1 MTQSNKP
8 AGDCITPSPEINE
21 EITLCADVVLSSTD
35 TITHTTVVLT
45 ASETINGHDSAGS
58 HLSDTEQGCD
68 HAQPALPNEPGIHL
82 PVIKISDGDIE
93 VEYCF
98 SLTPMETSASELI
111 QTGLDRVEHELQ
123 AAQGRVGAL
132 DQEIDRLTNHADATD
147 NMVAVGSGLLAGLI
161 DIFWVGEFSLDR
173 GKEWSSEK
181 VNRFVGKIAEYT
193 GHKPSEDSTPED
205 RLQKAIKHLEKYGA
219 PSDSNTP
226 DFGGGLQHHLRDF
239 AHHPS
244 PIGLAFSLLTQFT
257 GNAYGTD
264 TAGML
269 LIVKVKDT
277 KLIGKDL
284 YQKILFGVV
293 YWFLHMVSDMAGS
306 NQYAG
311 AGTGLPGPI
320 VSLLKEASALPIFKD
335 KEGINHLSENIS
347 KLFNGTLL
355 AEHDEKGKIIKETV
369 KRFDLRAE
377 IGVAYELG
385 RQAVPVILNE
395 CMARSFY
402 FIRRLVV
409 EIKAKQSF
417 TDIEWNK
424 TLPWNNRTMTRM
436 LTIATGTFTAV
447 DLADAAIRAGL
458 KSGGE
463 PTMFVS
469 QLLLHVNFVGIGRF
483 TVAVYSDI
491 SMGIQRE
498 RLRDDR
504 IDILG
509 QQLHWANAK
518 IAYLQG
524 DAWHAAER
532 TEICLQEAER
542 AMHQSVAIFASS
554 WEANR
559 ESLHRIGQLHTRIQS
574 KNPQLIDDIQHI
586 LTWS

>member
-8 AGDCITPSPEINE
+8 AGDCVTPSPEINE
-21 EITLCADVVLSSTD
+21 EITLHTNVVLSTTD
-35 TITHTTVVLT
+35 TATYTTIVLT
-45 ASETINGHDSAGS
+45 ASETLNRHDGAGS
-58 HLSDTEQGCD
+58 YPSVTEQGFD
-68 HAQPALPNEPGIHL
+68 HAQPAFPDEPGIPL
-82 PVIKISDGDIE
+82 PVIKISDDDIE

-98 SLTPMETSASELI
+98 SLTPAETSASELI
-111 QTGLDRVEHELQ
+111 QAGLDRVEHEFQ
-123 AAQGRVGAL
+123 AAQGRIDAL

-173 GKEWSSEK
+173 GEAWSSDTVK
-181 VNRFVGKIAEYT
+181 NFVMKTA
-193 GHKPSEDSTPED
+193 K
-205 RLQKAIKHLEKYGA
+205 QKGYSGDQFSGAIKFLEEKFPVPQDNIWKGKGVA
-219 PSDSNTP
+219 ITPSS
-226 DFGGGLQHHLRDF
+226 HHLDDF
-239 AHHPS
+239 AHHPT
-244 PIGLAFSLLTQFT
+244 PIGLFFSILTQFT
-257 GNAYGTD
+257 KKGYFQNRHGD
-264 TAGML
+264 FLPISVDEKGL
-269 LIVKVKDT
+269 E
-277 KLIGKDL
+277 LIGHDIPSKFL
-284 YQKILFGVV
+284 CGTVN
-293 YWFLHMVSDMAGS
+293 WFFHLVSDMAGC
-306 NQYAG
+306 NQTAG
-311 AGTGLPGPI
+311 YGMGIPGPI
-320 VSLLKEASALPIFKD
+320 VSLLKEISAIPGLDKSGLPQKIKAAFV
-335 KEGINHLSENIS
+335 G
-347 KLFNGTLL
+347 
-355 AEHDEKGKIIKETV
+355 GK
-369 KRFDLRAE
+369 FDLRSE
-377 IGVAYELG
+377 MGVLHELG
-385 RQAVPVILNE
+385 RQAVPVMINE
-395 CMARSFY
+395 AIVRAFY
-402 FIRRLVV
+402 FIRRLVA
-409 EIKAKQSF
+409 EIKARQSF
-417 TDIEWNK
+417 ADIEWNK

-463 PTMFVS
+463 PVMFTS
-469 QLLLHVNFVGIGRF
+469 QLLLRVNFVGIGRF

-498 RLRDDR
+498 RLRDER

-524 DAWHAAER
+524 DAWYAAER

-554 WEANR
+554 WEAKR